1 MTTTLQKTN
10 HYPSASHKGE
20 QKYWFSLP
28 DKVHETIGKEVI
40 IKRHPIT
47 KAFVLS
53 IPNIDSTV
61 HPVKI
66 SASNSLRIPLKMVED
81 DDLGE
86 YSIDCDFENEE
97 VLIIKK

>member
-20 QKYWFSLP
+20 IKFWFSLP
-28 DKVHETIGKEVI
+28 EKVGETIGKEVI

-53 IPNIDSTV
+53 KPNIDSTV

-66 SASNSLRIPLKMVED
+66 SASNSLRIPLKMVEEE
-81 DDLGE
+81 DLGLYE
-86 YSIDCDFENEE
+86 IDYDSEFEE